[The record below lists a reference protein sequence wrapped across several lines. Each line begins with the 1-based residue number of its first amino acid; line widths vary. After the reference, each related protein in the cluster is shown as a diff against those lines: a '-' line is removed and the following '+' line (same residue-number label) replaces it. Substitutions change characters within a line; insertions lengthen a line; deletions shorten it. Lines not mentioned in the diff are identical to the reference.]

1 MSRAPLYIHFPQYLL
16 RQGLATL
23 ASGSGY
29 FDSVK
34 EFEHIDELKAVIGSH
49 TSETVVLDYI
59 HGDGDF
65 VNEISRWLRLYP
77 GLNILVITDD
87 LDSVRIRAVLKMGV
101 KGFLTKSCSEGEILE
116 TIRSIKVGEKFFC
129 NRVLKALVDEGNEY
143 FELSERE
150 KEVVRLI
157 ASGNSSSEIA
167 DNLNISI
174 HTVNSHRKNIL
185 KKLKLKSPTE
195 LIIFAAEQGWVSLER
210 K

>member
-1 MSRAPLYIHFPQYLL
+1 MNHAPLYIHFPQYLL

-23 ASGSGY
+23 ARESGH
-29 FDSVK
+29 FDSVR
-34 EFEHIDELKAVIGSH
+34 EFEHIEELKVAIGSN
-49 TSETVVLDYI
+49 TTETIVLDYI

-65 VNEISRWLRLYP
+65 VHELNSWLRLHP
-77 GLNILVITDD
+77 DLNILVITDD
-87 LDSVRIRAVLKMGV
+87 LDSVRIRTVLKMGV
-101 KGFLTKSCSEGEILE
+101 KGFLTKSCSEAEILE
-116 TIRSIKVGEKFFC
+116 TIRSIKVGETFFC

-157 ASGNSSSEIA
+157 AAGNSSSEIA
-167 DNLNISI
+167 ENLIISI

-195 LIIFAAEQGWVSLER
+195 LILFAAEQGWVSLER